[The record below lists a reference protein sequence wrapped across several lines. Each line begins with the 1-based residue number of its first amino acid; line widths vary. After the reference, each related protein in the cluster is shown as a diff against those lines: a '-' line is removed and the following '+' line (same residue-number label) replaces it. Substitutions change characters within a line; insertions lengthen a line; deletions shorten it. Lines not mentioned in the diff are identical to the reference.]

1 MRPPLPNNP
10 LLAGQWMLIGMVV
23 IALVDNFVGRMAETV
38 SLWQFFI
45 VRMFMTFPII
55 YLMSRIGMGS
65 IRPIHLWR
73 VMARG
78 ALVAMAMVF
87 YFGSLGFVP
96 ISQALAGLFTSPIF
110 VLLISI
116 FLLGKPV
123 GKWRI
128 IAVGVGFVGILVVTG
143 ASFASMGLASLLP
156 LAAGLFYAFGV
167 VATRELCAGEA
178 TLTMVWSMYV
188 MQGVYAAFAFA
199 GLWMFDPVAPLG
211 ADGFL
216 LRGWVRDMSPVIWI
230 IVAQA
235 VGSTIGVFF
244 IVKAYQTAEA
254 SYAAI
259 FEYSIFI
266 FGPAFAYLLWGQGV
280 STSEIIGIVL
290 ISLAG
295 IIIAF
300 RSPSA

>member
-1 MRPPLPNNP
+1 
-10 LLAGQWMLIGMVV
+10 MVV
-23 IALVDNFVGRMAETV
+23 IALVDNFVGRLAETV

-55 YLMSRIGMGS
+55 YLMSRVGMGT
-65 IRPIHLWR
+65 IRPKNLWR
-73 VMARG
+73 VMVRG

-87 YFGSLGFVP
+87 YFGSLAFVP

-110 VLLISI
+110 VLLISV

-128 IAVGVGFVGILVVTG
+128 IAVLVGFAGILIVTG
-143 ASFASMGLASLLP
+143 ASFASMGMTSLLP
-156 LAAGLFYAFGV
+156 LAGGLFYAFGV
-167 VATRELCAGEA
+167 VATRELCADEG
-178 TLTMVWSMYV
+178 TLPMVWSMYV
-188 MQGVYAAFAFA
+188 MQGVYAVFALI
-199 GLWMFDPVAPLG
+199 GLWIFDPIVPAG

-216 LRGWVRDMSPVIWI
+216 LRSWVADMSPAMWI
-230 IVAQA
+230 IIAQA

-244 IVKAYQTAEA
+244 IVKAYQAAEA
-254 SYAAI
+254 SYAAV
-259 FEYSIFI
+259 FEYSVFV
-266 FGPAFAYLLWGQGV
+266 FGPLFAYFLWGQGIT
-280 STSEIIGIVL
+280 STEVIGIML

-300 RSPSA
+300 RSSSA